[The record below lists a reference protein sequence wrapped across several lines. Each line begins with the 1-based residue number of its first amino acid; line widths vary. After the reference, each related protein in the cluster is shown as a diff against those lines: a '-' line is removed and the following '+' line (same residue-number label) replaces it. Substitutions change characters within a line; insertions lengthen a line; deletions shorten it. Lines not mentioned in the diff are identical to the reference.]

1 MDETKKVKKID
12 RKVFLSEKA
21 MIRSILII
29 GMFVYNV
36 IIISDSDY
44 AIYPVF
50 ETVMY
55 TTGIG
60 ISLVLYDIILS
71 GFTLANLDL
80 SMIVAIV
87 LLIALIMLVVFFPP
101 AAESM
106 QKAIQ
111 KSIAFWFWDI

>member
-101 AAESM
+101 ATESM

-111 KSIAFWFWDI
+111 ESSAFWLGDI